1 MEGRAGALEEVLA
14 VPSAEALEAEGQ
26 AAEALEAAL
35 GPVAADS
42 GEEAVVAALAV
53 GDAVAPR

>member
-14 VPSAEALEAEGQ
+14 VPS
-26 AAEALEAAL
+26 AEALEAAL